1 MRCIGGLGLAAFLV
15 VAAAAGA
22 EAQGADESSDAEAR
36 ALFNA
41 GQVAYADARFEAALD
56 YFQRAYELSGR
67 AGLLFNVA
75 SAAERVRKDELALQA
90 YRKYLEALPNA
101 DNRRFVEGRV
111 RFLEDAVA
119 SARRSE
125 ADRAEKGRV
134 PTPEEAARA
143 APAEEERFD
152 AGAESREPREGGSVF
167 GKWWF
172 WTTVAAV
179 VAAGVVV
186 GVLMASRGAGG
197 TQDPLPGDVGPGG
210 VVVTLGSG
218 R

>member
-1 MRCIGGLGLAAFLV
+1 
-15 VAAAAGA
+15 
-22 EAQGADESSDAEAR
+22 
-36 ALFNA
+36 
-41 GQVAYADARFEAALD
+41 
-56 YFQRAYELSGR
+56 
-67 AGLLFNVA
+67 
-75 SAAERVRKDELALQA
+75 
-90 YRKYLEALPNA
+90 
-101 DNRRFVEGRV
+101 
-111 RFLEDAVA
+111 VA

-125 ADRAEKGRV
+125 ADRAEKGKV

-172 WTTVAAV
+172 WTAVGVV
-179 VAAGVVV
+179 VAAGVVAGLLV
-186 GVLMASRGAGG
+186 SKGGAGA
-197 TQDPLPGDVGPGG
+197 TQDPLPGDIGPGG